1 MARAS
6 VIFGFAAAL
15 AMVSVAGA
23 PAFAQAAASA
33 PQTRFTPPQTRY
45 ATQLSPAAD
54 DALVDGA
61 PLAAAPPV
69 AAPTTPVS
77 VVPENT
83 PPTNNYPQ
91 AQAQPIPQSSFQPP
105 PQPAPRYATME
116 QQPETV
122 RVVGLRPSE
131 DSAAYRLGVGDR
143 VRVTVFKEEDLSGEF
158 QLDSQGFVRLPL
170 IGPVRA
176 LGLSTYGLEARITE
190 SLINGGYLNEP
201 HVNVE
206 VTAYRPFYII
216 GEVTKP
222 GEYPYVNAMSA
233 PNAIALAGGY
243 KEGAVE
249 STIYVRHLGELRE
262 HEEPADDSTRIQPG
276 DFVRVTRS
284 TYWSIMTLLSPIISP
299 LSTVAYLLK

>member
-6 VIFGFAAAL
+6 VIFGLAAAL
-15 AMVSVAGA
+15 AMVSVACV
-23 PAFAQAAASA
+23 PAFAQAASSA

-45 ATQLSPAAD
+45 ATQIPPAAD

-61 PLAAAPPV
+61 PPA
-69 AAPTTPVS
+69 AAPTTPVN
-77 VVPENT
+77 VVPVNA
-83 PPTNNYPQ
+83 PPTDNLPQ
-91 AQAQPIPQSSFQPP
+91 AQVQPP
-105 PQPAPRYATME
+105 PQPRYATME
-116 QQPETV
+116 QQQPETV
-122 RVVGLRPSE
+122 RVVGLRSSE
-131 DSAAYRLGVGDR
+131 DTTAYRLGVGDK

-158 QLDSQGFVRLPL
+158 QLDAQGFVRLPL

-176 LGLSTYGLEARITE
+176 IGLSTYGLETRITE
-190 SLINGGYLNEP
+190 SLMNGGYLNDP

-206 VTAYRPFYII
+206 VTIYRPFYII

-249 STIYVRHLGELRE
+249 STIYVRHMGELSERE
-262 HEEPADDSTRIQPG
+262 VPADDSTRIQPG
-276 DFVRVTRS
+276 DFVRVSRT

-299 LSTVAYLLK
+299 FSTIAYLLK